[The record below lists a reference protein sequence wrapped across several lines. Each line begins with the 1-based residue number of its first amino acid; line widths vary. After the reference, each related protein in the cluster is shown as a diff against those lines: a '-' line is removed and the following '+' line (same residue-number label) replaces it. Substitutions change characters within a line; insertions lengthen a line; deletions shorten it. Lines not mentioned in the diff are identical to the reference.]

1 MRMAMIKPSRWFLG
15 FDVRGFYEE
24 VGSIMKGRIAVGASV
39 ALALLVGSV
48 LAADAFKS
56 GPQVG
61 SKVPGPFNPL
71 NVTGASAGQ
80 KVCQV

>member
-1 MRMAMIKPSRWFLG
+1 MIKPSRWFLG

-24 VGSIMKGRIAVGASV
+24 VGSIMKARIAVGASV

-48 LAADAFKS
+48 MAADAFQS

-61 SKVPGPFNPL
+61 SNVPGPFHPL
-71 NVTGASAGQ
+71 NVTGANAGQ
-80 KVCQV
+80 KACQV